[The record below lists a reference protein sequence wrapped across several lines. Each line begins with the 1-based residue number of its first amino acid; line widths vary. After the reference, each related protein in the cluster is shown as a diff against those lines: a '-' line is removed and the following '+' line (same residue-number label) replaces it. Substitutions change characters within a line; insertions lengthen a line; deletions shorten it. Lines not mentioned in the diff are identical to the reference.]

1 MEMTVKAAR
10 VNSGK
15 TQIEVAQELGMSLVA
30 YVRKENGH
38 TRFYAD
44 EIFQLARI
52 FKMKADNFFEVRCR
66 KKTQNKIRKG
76 A

>member
-1 MEMTVKAAR
+1 MQISVKAAR

-15 TQIEVAQELGMSLVA
+15 SQNEVAMVLGISLVA
-30 YVRKENGH
+30 YVRKENRH

-44 EIFQLARI
+44 EIFQLAHL
-52 FKMKADNFFEVRCR
+52 FNTEAENFFESKCR
-66 KKTQNKIRKG
+66 KKTQKQKKG